1 MRLESV
7 YVTIPLGFFT
17 FALVSPKF
25 GVHLPCLYIKGA
37 PKHFLQHSTLLLGAT
52 SILCILSRTSFGSFL
67 SASLYSLSKTSET
80 EKKQSYSRLFKK
92 HCTMHA
98 TIPIKCFWWFYIVT
112 KLSSLTRC
120 WFFFFSKCTFSEDL
134 KSISIRWCGTTHP
147 SGCPLLLSQFHLPVP
162 NVLPLSHPIRDSLWV
177 VTNEDRIEEIRR
189 GWEIRCLDNIGALC
203 GSEKDGQDWKQASRH
218 KELKF
223 QALQI
228 HFV

>member
-17 FALVSPKF
+17 FAFVSPKF

-80 EKKQSYSRLFKK
+80 EKNQSYSRLFKK

-120 WFFFFSKCTFSEDL
+120 WFFFFKMHLLRGPEKHLHKMVWHHTSQWMPIASFTVPFACSQCTSPITSHKGL
-134 KSISIRWCGTTHP
+134 T
-147 SGCPLLLSQFHLPVP
+147 LSSNKWRQDR
-162 NVLPLSHPIRDSLWV
+162 RDQERV
-177 VTNEDRIEEIRR
+177 GNQMFR
-189 GWEIRCLDNIGALC
+189 
-203 GSEKDGQDWKQASRH
+203 
-218 KELKF
+218 
-223 QALQI
+223 
-228 HFV
+228 